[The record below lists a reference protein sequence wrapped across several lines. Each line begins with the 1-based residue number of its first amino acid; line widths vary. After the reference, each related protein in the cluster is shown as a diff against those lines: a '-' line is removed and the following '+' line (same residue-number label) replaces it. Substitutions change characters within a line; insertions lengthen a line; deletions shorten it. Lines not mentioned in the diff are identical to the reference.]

1 LIDNLKKKMTKSNNS
16 EFSDLFTMQHQAEC
30 QDSLYNVEEDDF
42 NLTNIKEEKK
52 TNNLN
57 KEMSRK
63 AYVKELKEVIEN
75 SDVILQVL
83 DARDPLSCRSKELE
97 SQILSHRDGK
107 KIILVLNKID
117 LVPM

>member
-1 LIDNLKKKMTKSNNS
+1 MQKNNNADLIDFGQLQS
-16 EFSDLFTMQHQAEC
+16 QAEENRI
-30 QDSLYNVEEDDF
+30 LYDQEKDEF
-42 NLTNIKEEKK
+42 NLENQIEEKK
-52 TNNLN
+52 SNFLN

-63 AYVKELKEVIEN
+63 AYSKELKEVIQN

-107 KIILVLNKID
+107 KIILVINKID

>member
-1 LIDNLKKKMTKSNNS
+1 MNKNNNAD
-16 EFSDLFTMQHQAEC
+16 FFDLNTMQQHAES
-30 QDSLYNVEEDDF
+30 QEALYNVETDDF
-42 NLTNIKEEKK
+42 NLTNIKDEKK
-52 TNNLN
+52 TNHLN
-57 KEMSRK
+57 KELSRK
-63 AYVKELKEVIEN
+63 AYVKELKEVIDN

-117 LVPM
+117 LIPM